1 MRLIPRNYQKY
12 ARNYM
17 SFLAPKKLHI
27 FNKKILS
34 EVPIRIPQSQ
44 NEKFQVFLTYQ
55 RTATISYLNYVLYFK
70 TKMFTDKLKKL

>member
-1 MRLIPRNYQKY
+1 
-12 ARNYM
+12 M

-44 NEKFQVFLTYQ
+44 NEKFQVFFD
-55 RTATISYLNYVLYFK
+55 ISENSHNFLLK
-70 TKMFTDKLKKL
+70 LRSILQDKNVH